1 MKLTQTNYYTNTNR
15 YLSNSKISDYLKSKK
30 FFYKKHV
37 IGGEENKETP
47 ALIIGKA
54 VDLWLTKG
62 RQHFEQGY
70 IRVARKSSKIDPK
83 LIQLTERE
91 YDEVVGICEAVEKT
105 SAYQKLRGYKK
116 QQILQYDFKVEMGK
130 ESNDIFKG
138 LCGIPDFYKIDK
150 EGHCIIIDL
159 KTSRTIDKKKY
170 YYHALEFGY
179 FRQQA
184 MYQKLLRELR
194 PEIKTIESRHL
205 VVEKDPDGI
214 YKVKTFKLK
223 QSEIDTEYDKLIDI
237 VLDIRR
243 EKKWEDEDATWDKM
257 EELGDPRVKE
267 FNGVNFEE

>member
-37 IGGEENKETP
+37 IGSEESKETP

-62 RQHFEQGY
+62 RSFFEYGY

-105 SAYQKLRGYKK
+105 SAYKKLKGYKK
-116 QQILQYDFKVEMGK
+116 QQILQYDFKDDIGK
-130 ESNDIFKG
+130 ENNNLFQG
-138 LCGIPDFYKIDK
+138 LCGIPDFNKIDK
-150 EGHCIIIDL
+150 EGNCIIVDL

-170 YYHALEFGY
+170 YYHCLEFDY

-184 MYQKLLRELR
+184 MYQKLLRELH

-214 YKVKTFKLK
+214 FKVKTFKLK
-223 QSEIDTEYDKLIDI
+223 QSEIDNEYDKLIDSI
-237 VLDIRR
+237 LDIRR
-243 EKKWEDEDATWDKM
+243 ESKWEDEDATWDNM
-257 EELGDPRVKE
+257 EELRDPRVHE
-267 FNGVNFEE
+267 YNGVE